1 MADLH
6 GDRVSHL
13 LVDARP
19 VDHPT
24 ARNRGIGRY
33 TIGLLSGLQQVGAPV
48 VALYETDTEAGVL
61 AAAVPGLALQ
71 RWSPAVIRA
80 HTMPG
85 AWYLATQLMLHPI
98 PLDPVPRII
107 TEAGLPVAAVMY
119 DVIPERYPEQYQ
131 QRHTARAQVQ
141 LRGILTRT
149 LDALLAISQF
159 AADTAAHELRFPAQR
174 IAMIGAGVEGQ
185 FMPATADPWPR
196 LREVLHADGRAVVV
210 SVVGSDPR
218 KNTHRL
224 LSAWGKVP
232 AAVRRTHR
240 LVVVGAH
247 DDALLAQWQQWAHAA
262 GVGHDVAFTG
272 GVTDDE
278 MVAVHQ
284 VAALAVM
291 PSTEEGFGLPVLEA
305 AACGCL
311 VITSNVSSLPEVLA
325 ERAAEF
331 DPYDVAAIAAAI
343 ERTHRRRSQG
353 RAVGGGAACRTA
365 LDLGRHRQRSD
376 VVAGSAGAAAAAHA
390 APGGST
396 HRARRRLRRF
406 PDWSSEHTAGRGHRR
421 PGRRSRGAPAG
432 RWRHHRPAHARRAR
446 PLSRPCV
453 GPLRAPVALRPRGHA
468 RRRYAARVPRSWTTV
483 RHSARLH
490 SRPLAQPLTPPTRP
504 SATPIAT
511 QSPCWSGW
519 RTARPPAVER
529 RPLPTEAR

>member
-159 AADTAAHELRFPAQR
+159 AAATAAHALRFPAQR

-343 ERTHRRRSQG
+343 D
-353 RAVGGGAACRTA
+353 RAT
-365 LDLGRHRQRSD
+365 S
-376 VVAGSAGAAAAAHA
+376 
-390 APGGST
+390 
-396 HRARRRLRRF
+396 RF
-406 PDWSSEHTAGRGHRR
+406 R
-421 PGRRSRGAPAG
+421 PGN
-432 RWRHHRPAHARRAR
+432 
-446 PLSRPCV
+446 
-453 GPLRAPVALRPRGHA
+453 
-468 RRRYAARVPRSWTTV
+468 
-483 RHSARLH
+483 
-490 SRPLAQPLTPPTRP
+490 
-504 SATPIAT
+504 
-511 QSPCWSGW
+511 
-519 RTARPPAVER
+519 
-529 RPLPTEAR
+529 